1 MKRRLV
7 AACMVWSWPLLAQ
20 VAQNKLSTPSKDG
33 VESLLVN
40 STVSANGLDF
50 FLSFVDFWR
59 EKPGFDK
66 YNIEVAER
74 SSRRQASQV
83 WIAYGQRQLFAS
95 GLPNK
100 RESIRALAEQAA
112 ETSYATLVALALPF
126 SGAKDLD
133 ISPDEL

>member
-7 AACMVWSWPLLAQ
+7 VAYLVWSWPLLAQ
-20 VAQNKLSTPSKDG
+20 VAQNKPSTLSKDG

-74 SSRRQASQV
+74 SSRRQGSQV

-100 RESIRALAEQAA
+100 REGIRALAEQAA
-112 ETSYATLVALALPF
+112 ETSYATLMTLALPF
-126 SGAKDLD
+126 SDAKDLD
-133 ISPDEL
+133 IAPDEL